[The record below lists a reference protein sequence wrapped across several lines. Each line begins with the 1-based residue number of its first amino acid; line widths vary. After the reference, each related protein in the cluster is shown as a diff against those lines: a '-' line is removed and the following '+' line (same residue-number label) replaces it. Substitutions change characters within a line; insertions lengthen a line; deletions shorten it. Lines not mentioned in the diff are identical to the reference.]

1 MENQLEL
8 GFITLYCNQGVKLK
22 NILKQF
28 CEIIRR
34 PVVKLIYKNETMMP
48 IFASY
53 VTVQFIRLDTC

>member
-22 NILKQF
+22 NIPKQF
-28 CEIIRR
+28 SEIIRR

-48 IFASY
+48 GFR
-53 VTVQFIRLDTC
+53 VK

>member
-1 MENQLEL
+1 MEDQLEL

-22 NILKQF
+22 NILQQF
-28 CEIIRR
+28 SEIIRR

-48 IFASY
+48 IFVSY